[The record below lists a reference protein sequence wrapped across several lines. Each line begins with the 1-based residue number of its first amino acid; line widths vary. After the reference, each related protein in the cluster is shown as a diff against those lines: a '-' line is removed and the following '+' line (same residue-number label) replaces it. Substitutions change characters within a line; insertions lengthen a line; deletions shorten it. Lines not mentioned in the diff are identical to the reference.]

1 MSCEVQLAW
10 KCLFTPT
17 FSAGD
22 FDQKNRSSWDWPT
35 MSPLHY

>member
-1 MSCEVQLAW
+1 MGCNAQLAR

-22 FDQKNRSSWDWPT
+22 FDR
-35 MSPLHY
+35 

>member
-1 MSCEVQLAW
+1 MHCLDNNTWNKQPMGCEAQLAW

-22 FDQKNRSSWDWPT
+22 CDQ
-35 MSPLHY
+35 